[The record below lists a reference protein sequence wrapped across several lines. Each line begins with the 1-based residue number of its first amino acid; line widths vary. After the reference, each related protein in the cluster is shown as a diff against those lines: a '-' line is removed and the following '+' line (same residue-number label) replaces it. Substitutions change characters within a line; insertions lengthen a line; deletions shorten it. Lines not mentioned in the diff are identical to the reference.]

1 MKNVIFYLLLLI
13 LVYTIWRF
21 VMFYYKNPF
30 SRSLDILPF
39 LVCWHL
45 LFSRTRY
52 LNCFNF
58 CLSINLW
65 LLLKFLLAYIPICTW
80 ILSYWGCYASNIS
93 SAAFSIFFLKDRQ
106 QYNGPVR
113 TGTMIGFSSLW
124 HQPQKRLLKMLPCL
138 KRIYFFSPNWYKH
151 CSPSCYSVRMYILP
165 IPFSPKGESQA
176 KHFYY

>member
-45 LFSRTRY
+45 LFSRTHY

-93 SAAFSIFFLKDRQ
+93 SAAFSIFF
-106 QYNGPVR
+106 
-113 TGTMIGFSSLW
+113 
-124 HQPQKRLLKMLPCL
+124 
-138 KRIYFFSPNWYKH
+138 KRIDNNIMVQWEPEQWLVLVLYD
-151 CSPSCYSVRMYILP
+151 I
-165 IPFSPKGESQA
+165 SPKNVFLKCFLA
-176 KHFYY
+176 